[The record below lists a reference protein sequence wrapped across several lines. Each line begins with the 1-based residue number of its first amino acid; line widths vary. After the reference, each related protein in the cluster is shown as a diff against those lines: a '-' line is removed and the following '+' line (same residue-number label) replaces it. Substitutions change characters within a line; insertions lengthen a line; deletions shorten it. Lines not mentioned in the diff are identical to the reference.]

1 MTAQKI
7 MLLGEIGVGKSSIA
21 QRLVFNRFGTD
32 YKPTLG
38 VDIYTYEIETPTEA
52 NPAATTE
59 FIIWDTDGNFGESVL
74 SHIYIKEAAAAL
86 IVGDIGRRTTLMR
99 MLELGNSFMEAMPG
113 RYCSFLVNKSDLENA
128 ATELPQDLIKSPIP
142 ILRTSA
148 KTGEN
153 VKNAFLRAADAIRRR
168 GL

>member
-21 QRLVFNRFGTD
+21 QRLVFNRFETD

-38 VDIYTYEIETPTEA
+38 VDVYTYEIETPTDA
-52 NPAATTE
+52 DPAATTK

-86 IVGDIGRRTTLMR
+86 IVGDIGAPHDAACGCSSSAIASWRRC
-99 MLELGNSFMEAMPG
+99 LGAI
-113 RYCSFLVNKSDLENA
+113 A
-128 ATELPQDLIKSPIP
+128 ASSS
-142 ILRTSA
+142 TS
-148 KTGEN
+148 
-153 VKNAFLRAADAIRRR
+153 RI
-168 GL
+168 

>member
-1 MTAQKI
+1 MTARKI

-21 QRLVFNRFGTD
+21 QRLVFNRFETD

-38 VDIYTYEIETPTEA
+38 VDVYTYDIETGTDVDPV
-52 NPAATTE
+52 TTTK

-86 IVGDIGRRTTLMR
+86 IVGDIARRTTLLR
-99 MLELGNSFMEAMPG
+99 MVELGNSFMEAMPG
-113 RYCSFLVNKSDLENA
+113 RYCSFLINKSDLENA
-128 ATELPQDLIKSPIP
+128 ATELPQELIKSPIP
-142 ILRTSA
+142 MLRTSA

-153 VKNAFLRAADAIRRR
+153 VKIAFQRAADAIRRR

>member
-1 MTAQKI
+1 MTARKI

-21 QRLVFNRFGTD
+21 QRLVFNRFETD

-38 VDIYTYEIETPTEA
+38 VDVYTYEVKTPTDA
-52 NPAATTE
+52 DPAATTK
-59 FIIWDTDGNFGESVL
+59 FVIWDTDGNFGESVL

-86 IVGDIGRRTTLMR
+86 IVGDIARRTTLVR

-113 RYCSFLVNKSDLENA
+113 RYCSFLINKSDIENA
-128 ATELPQDLIKSPIP
+128 TTELPQELIKSPIP
-142 ILRTSA
+142 MLRTSA

-153 VKNAFLRAADAIRRR
+153 IKNAFLRAADAIRRR